1 MTMIP
6 FLSKAMMQKCGKC
19 FMVKHY
25 LYLFICV
32 MPSFVSCHPTYQS
45 ILDQAD
51 TLEELDLIPK
61 GIPRKVEADVRVGGE
76 QTAFNMRVMNVGD
89 FGDIQELA
97 DGWKTTTD
105 LVTFFKKVKFP
116 DAFDIVEDE
125 ELHNALSKQ
134 LNINMA
140 KKAANQAAAY
150 VMKGNVQN

>member
-1 MTMIP
+1 
-6 FLSKAMMQKCGKC
+6 
-19 FMVKHY
+19 
-25 LYLFICV
+25 
-32 MPSFVSCHPTYQS
+32 
-45 ILDQAD
+45 
-51 TLEELDLIPK
+51 
-61 GIPRKVEADVRVGGE
+61 
-76 QTAFNMRVMNVGD
+76 MRVMNVGD